1 MRRLLPMTILFALPS
16 AACGPTGTGGG
27 SVEPGGAGTTTE
39 PPAEPNPLLEPWPGP
54 FGGVPPFELVADEQ
68 FEPALVEAMRRHRAE
83 VDAIVADP
91 APPTFENTLVALERS
106 GAVLDRVRSL
116 FSLMN
121 ATRANDLLQDVQR
134 RITPELSRHYDALL
148 LDEALYARIRS
159 VFDRRDE
166 LGLAGEPRALVERYH
181 LDFVRAGAAL
191 PPEGKQRLADLNSEL
206 SALSVQF
213 SQNLLAE
220 TDGFL
225 LLLETEEDLAG
236 LPERVRAEAADAAAR
251 RGHEGQWA
259 VTLQNPS
266 WIPFL
271 TFSTRRDLRERVYT
285 AYTHRG
291 DNDNEA
297 DNKAL
302 AAKIAALR
310 AERAAL
316 LGYPHHAAYVLEDN
330 MALTVERVRELLDR
344 LWEPALRNARREAD
358 DMRALIR
365 EDGDDFELRAWDW
378 WYYAERIRKARYDLD
393 EDQLRPYFPLDRVRD
408 AAFEVAG
415 RLYGITFHPREDLP
429 GWHPDV
435 RAFEVREADGSIVGL
450 FYTDYH
456 TREGKRSGA
465 FSTALREQS
474 RVDGESLPVIANVCN
489 FPTASPDRPALLSL
503 DDVHTLF
510 HEFGHALHGLLSD
523 RTYPRLT
530 GTSVVRDFVEL
541 PSQIMENWAEHPD
554 VLREFARHVETGEPI
569 PDELVERIQQA
580 RTFNEGFATTEYL
593 AASYLDLAWH
603 VRTETT
609 AADVTAVE
617 QAELERIGLIPEIAS
632 RYRSTYFAHIFSGG
646 YSSGYY
652 SYIWAAV
659 LDADAFEAFREAG
672 LFDPETARK
681 FREHIL
687 AAGGTEPPMDLYLK
701 FRGREP
707 AIEPLLVRRGL
718 L

>member
-1 MRRLLPMTILFALPS
+1 MTILFALPS
-16 AACGPTGTGGG
+16 TACGPAGTGGG
-27 SVEPGGAGTTTE
+27 SVEPAGPGTPE
-39 PPAEPNPLLEPWPGP
+39 VPVVEPNPLLEPWPGP
-54 FGGVPPFELVADEQ
+54 FGGVPPFAALTDELY
-68 FEPALVEAMRRHRAE
+68 EPGLVEAMCRHRAE
-83 VDAIVADP
+83 VDAIKADP
-91 APPTFENTLVALERS
+91 EPPTFENTLVALERS
-106 GAVLDRVRSL
+106 GFVLDRVRSL

-134 RITPELSRHYDALL
+134 RITPELTRHYDALL

-166 LGLAGEPRALVERYH
+166 LGLTGEPRALVERYH

-191 PPEGKQRLADLNSEL
+191 PAEGKQRLADLNSEI

-225 LLLETEEDLAG
+225 LLLETEDDLAG
-236 LPERVRAEAADAAAR
+236 LPERVRAEAADTAAR

-271 TFSTRRDLRERVYT
+271 TFSTRRDLREQVYT

-291 DNDNEA
+291 DNGNAA

-302 AAKIAALR
+302 VAKIAALR

-358 DMRALIR
+358 DMRALIG
-365 EDGDDFELRAWDW
+365 EDGDEFELRAWDW

-393 EDQLRPYFPLDRVRD
+393 EDALRPYFPLERVRD
-408 AAFEVAG
+408 GAFEVA
-415 RLYGITFHPREDLP
+415 RKLYGITFHPREDLP

-435 RAFEVREADGSIVGL
+435 RAFEVREADGRVVGV

-489 FPTASPDRPALLSL
+489 FPAASPDRPALLSL

-569 PDELVERIQQA
+569 PDELVDRIQQA

-603 VRTETT
+603 ERTET
-609 AADVTAVE
+609 AEADVTE
-617 QAELERIGLIPEIAS
+617 FERAELERLGLIPEIVS
-632 RYRSTYFAHIFSGG
+632 RYRSTYFAHVFSGG

-672 LFDPETARK
+672 LYDPETARK
-681 FREHIL
+681 FRENIL
-687 AAGGTEPPMDLYLK
+687 AAGGTEPPMDLYLR